1 MTLRKLRDMT
11 KQNFQFRAD
20 EDTVLKVFQRFSVQ
34 WNPENKSESFQ
45 KLFEFLSSGSE
56 IASGRE
62 INSASAFPHSLSPEE
77 GVRSEVT
84 DQPEPKR
91 PKPQENPIY
100 LAYMKQRARLR
111 ATTEALAERE
121 KIHTTAMQER
131 AKFKAEIKRQA
142 EGDKAEREFHEWQ
155 KREQEKERY
164 RRRTGSNIDPTSLG
178 TEEWD
183 WYDQN

>member
-1 MTLRKLRDMT
+1 MTHM
-11 KQNFQFRAD
+11 NFDPEQ
-20 EDTVLKVFQRFSVQ
+20 LQKVFERFKIQ
-34 WNPENKSESFQ
+34 GDSESEKFRNLL
-45 KLFEFLSSGSE
+45 KFLLSSGSE

-62 INSASAFPHSLSPEE
+62 INSGSAFPHSLSPEE

-121 KIHTTAMQER
+121 KIHTTAMQQR